1 MIEDDALQI
10 GITEAKLR
18 FRDDVEVGE
27 KVSKT
32 DFFCDGFSGGKN
44 SKGKRAALSSMLHL
58 PQNLSANALLEAINL
73 ITDQNGY
80 RAVVDK
86 LKQAEQTNLPTDAH

>member
-1 MIEDDALQI
+1 
-10 GITEAKLR
+10 
-18 FRDDVEVGE
+18 
-27 KVSKT
+27 
-32 DFFCDGFSGGKN
+32 
-44 SKGKRAALSSMLHL
+44 MLHL